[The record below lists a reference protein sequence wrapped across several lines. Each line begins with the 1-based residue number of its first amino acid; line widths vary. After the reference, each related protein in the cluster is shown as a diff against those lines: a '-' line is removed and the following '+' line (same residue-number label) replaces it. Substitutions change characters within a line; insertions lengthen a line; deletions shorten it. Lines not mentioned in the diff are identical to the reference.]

1 MGRRVSDRFTVPIC
15 RLHHRELHRRGNER
29 SRWDS
34 QGIDPLA
41 IAATL
46 WDRTHQVE
54 PLANLAGDMDLAGDV
69 NGKHVGVSVRN
80 QNDETKPIL
89 RLEAK

>member
-1 MGRRVSDRFTVPIC
+1 MGRKVSDRFTVPVC

-29 SRWDS
+29 SWWDS

-46 WDRTHQVE
+46 WGKTRAVG
-54 PLANLAGDMDLAGDV
+54 PLANLAGDRDLVANVD
-69 NGKHVGVSVRN
+69 GKHLGASVRI
-80 QNDETKPIL
+80 QSDETKPGD
-89 RLEAK
+89 RRWRV